1 MTFQSFSLNGS
12 EHKTG
17 CLLLLS
23 WIKAQ
28 PQWKSEDANFFESV
42 LSLPFLTVFTFIKLA
57 LAPLRCSVCVA
68 PEKKKKKKRGSG
80 KEIWKNQNHS
90 SRLRSFNSPRGVIQH
105 LNKLGHSTLLI
116 SSCFCLSNSPST
128 LSMMIGNQQ
137 ISNAIFNITYANIWF
152 IYKSGASFQR
162 NDWFDALVVY
172 CTRTLSVSR
181 FGDTFPILHCN

>member
-1 MTFQSFSLNGS
+1 MDQN
-12 EHKTG
+12 
-17 CLLLLS
+17 
-23 WIKAQ
+23 
-28 PQWKSEDANFFESV
+28 
-42 LSLPFLTVFTFIKLA
+42 IKLVA
-57 LAPLRCSVCVA
+57 SFYCHESRHSLSENQKMQISLKVFFHFPSLQFLPLLNLHSHPCDAQSVWH
-68 PEKKKKKKRGSG
+68 PRKKKKKKRGSG

-137 ISNAIFNITYANIWF
+137 ISNAIFNITYAYIWF
-152 IYKSGASFQR
+152 IYKSGATFQR